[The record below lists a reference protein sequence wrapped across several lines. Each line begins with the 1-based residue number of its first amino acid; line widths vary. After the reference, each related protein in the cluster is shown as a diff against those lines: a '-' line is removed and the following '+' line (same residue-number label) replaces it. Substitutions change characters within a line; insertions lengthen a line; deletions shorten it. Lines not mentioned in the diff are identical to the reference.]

1 MVLYIDETEHFGYF
15 IVAGLLAKS
24 EQDVQLAYK
33 KFKKKV
39 SNYPLSNKLKEKVF
53 LEFKSTILDGQFQ
66 KIKENMLL
74 EINSLDGAI
83 IYSFYVK
90 KHKEM
95 KQVLKESVYITL
107 LSNII
112 NSIEESVD
120 IVFDKFNNKEFEES
134 IISAF
139 SDFSIVHS
147 IVPMDSQTSSGLQFV
162 DNICSVIRLHL
173 TNQDEEN
180 YFEIIKEKVIGV

>member
-139 SDFSIVHS
+139 SDFSIVNS

-173 TNQDEEN
+173 TNQDEED

>member
-39 SNYPLSNKLKEKVF
+39 SNYPLTNKLKEKVF

-139 SDFSIVHS
+139 SDFSIVNS

-173 TNQDEEN
+173 TNQDVEN

>member
-139 SDFSIVHS
+139 SDFSIVNS

-173 TNQDEEN
+173 TNQDEED
-180 YFEIIKEKVIGV
+180 YFEIR

>member
-1 MVLYIDETEHFGYF
+1 MVLYIDETEHFDYF
-15 IVAGLLAKS
+15 IVAGLLVKS

-53 LEFKSTILDGQFQ
+53 LEFKSTMLDGQFQ

-107 LSNII
+107 LSNIL
-112 NSIEESVD
+112 NRIEESVD

-139 SDFSIVHS
+139 SDFSIVNS

-173 TNQDEEN
+173 TNQDVEN
-180 YFEIIKEKVIGV
+180 YFEIIKAKVIGV

>member
-1 MVLYIDETEHFGYF
+1 
-15 IVAGLLAKS
+15 
-24 EQDVQLAYK
+24 
-33 KFKKKV
+33 
-39 SNYPLSNKLKEKVF
+39 
-53 LEFKSTILDGQFQ
+53 
-66 KIKENMLL
+66 MLL

-95 KQVLKESVYITL
+95 KQVLKESVYIIL
-107 LSNII
+107 LSNIL

-134 IISAF
+134 IISTF
-139 SDFSIVHS
+139 SDFSIVNS
-147 IVPMDSQTSSGLQFV
+147 IVPMDSQTSSGLQFA

-173 TNQDEEN
+173 TNQDKEN